1 MMRVNKDN
9 WNTAEE
15 LRDRIYDAIDSIES
29 AMKIARELQDES
41 LRNTLGVKRVQ
52 LKKKYDQLNKKL
64 NAVYQKELAS

>member
-1 MMRVNKDN
+1 MRVNKEN

-29 AMKIARELQDES
+29 AMTIARQLEDES
-41 LRNTLGVKRVQ
+41 FRKTLNVKRLQ

-64 NAVYQKELAS
+64 NVVYQKENA

>member
-1 MMRVNKDN
+1 MRVNKEN

-29 AMKIARELQDES
+29 AMKIARELEDES

-64 NAVYQKELAS
+64 DAVYQKENA

>member
-1 MMRVNKDN
+1 MRINKEN

-15 LRDRIYDAIDSIES
+15 LRDRVYDAIDSIES
-29 AMKIARELQDES
+29 AMTIARELGDES
-41 LRNTLGVKRVQ
+41 LRSSLNVKRVQ

>member
-1 MMRVNKDN
+1 MRVSKEN

-29 AMKIARELQDES
+29 AMKIARELEDES

-64 NAVYQKELAS
+64 NAVYQKENA